1 MVILQTDSI
10 VFYRSDIFY
19 SPETP
24 TCIKNNCYHSQVNP
38 RQEVQPKGPGVR
50 AWRNAVSLRFFF
62 LELTE
67 I

>member
-19 SPETP
+19 STETP

-38 RQEVQPKGPGVR
+38 RQEVQPKGPGSNSM
-50 AWRNAVSLRFFF
+50 AQCGQFEIF
-62 LELTE
+62 LFG
-67 I
+67 ID